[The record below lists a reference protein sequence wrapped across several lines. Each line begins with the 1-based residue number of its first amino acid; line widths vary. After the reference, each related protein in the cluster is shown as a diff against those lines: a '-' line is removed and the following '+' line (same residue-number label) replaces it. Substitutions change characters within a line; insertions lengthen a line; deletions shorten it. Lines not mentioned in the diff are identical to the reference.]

1 MNYTLLENGILL
13 PQEVTCSPRSPALDA
28 WDGDGNI
35 MATVMRPNLEIELYS
50 VQNLFPEHCMISGP
64 AGITVSLVRDED
76 VEAYTVGC
84 LSEGCTVNGR
94 EVTRSL
100 RNMIFPSTI
109 P

>member
-1 MNYTLLENGILL
+1 MPG
-13 PQEVTCSPRSPALDA
+13 
-28 WDGDGNI
+28 DGDGN
-35 MATVMRPNLEIELYS
+35 MATVMRPNIEIELYS
-50 VQNLFPEHCMISGP
+50 VQNLFPQHCMISGP
-64 AGITVSLVRDED
+64 AGITVSLFRDED
-76 VEAYTVGC
+76 VEAHTVGC